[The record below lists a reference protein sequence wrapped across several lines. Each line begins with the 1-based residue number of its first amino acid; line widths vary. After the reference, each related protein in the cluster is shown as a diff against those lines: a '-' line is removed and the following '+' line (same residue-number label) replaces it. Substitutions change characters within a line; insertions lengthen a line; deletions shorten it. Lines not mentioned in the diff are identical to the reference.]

1 MKGNIG
7 QPEMASS
14 RLRTYPGKPRKND
27 SRSTAAGWLQRD
39 SIADA
44 HKNLSRGHQSVISVG
59 ETLAITVAKGE
70 GNRPNLSVQ
79 TQHLARAE
87 RLPDPANAGIV
98 KPAGA
103 RHRGLYER

>member
-1 MKGNIG
+1 
-7 QPEMASS
+7 MASS

-27 SRSTAAGWLQRD
+27 SRSTAADWLQRD
-39 SIADA
+39 TIAEAYNSLA
-44 HKNLSRGHQSVISVG
+44 HSYQSVISCG
-59 ETLAITVAKGE
+59 EMPAITVAKGE